1 MKNNHDMILKTEF
14 GYIEAIIMNYEVTI
28 EDMTPCG
35 GEKYAMRRIV
45 EVEAESPM
53 AYVQANKRFPN
64 VEAFVNA
71 DGDTVIVASNAVGYR
86 TRYTFTE

>member
-1 MKNNHDMILKTEF
+1 ML
-14 GYIEAIIMNYEVTI
+14 YEVTI

-35 GEKYAMRRIV
+35 GEKYAIRQIL
-45 EVEAESPM
+45 EVEADSPM

-64 VEAFVNA
+64 VMETTNA
-71 DGDTVIVASNAVGYR
+71 DGDTVIIASNPVGYR

>member
-1 MKNNHDMILKTEF
+1 ML
-14 GYIEAIIMNYEVTI
+14 YEVTI

-35 GEKYAMRRIV
+35 GEKYANRQIL

-64 VEAFVNA
+64 VEQHTNA
-71 DGDTVIVASNAVGYR
+71 DGNTVIVASNPVGYR

>member
-1 MKNNHDMILKTEF
+1 ML
-14 GYIEAIIMNYEVTI
+14 YEVTI

-35 GEKYAMRRIV
+35 GEKYANRQIL

-53 AYVQANKRFPN
+53 AYVQANKRFPI
-64 VEAFVNA
+64 VEEHRNA
-71 DGDTVIVASNAVGYR
+71 DGDTVIIARNPVGYR